1 MVSSIQNWLL
11 PTHDNDLLLCNFLYG
26 MKPISI
32 MRAKII
38 TVIGHIA
45 GWLFFFSLIIGFLS
59 NSPGGND
66 SIFSK
71 LLAPALIVFYLVY
84 LALFYINYFI
94 LIPQLYLQKKY
105 LIYFFIILC
114 LFAAVYVI
122 KPFDRLMHL
131 NPPPGERARIENRMG
146 EKPPSHDNGGPGR
159 KLDIT
164 SIILFI
170 TVWSLSTAIPVI
182 RQWRLTE
189 KRVLEAEADRANAE
203 LSFLKSQVNP
213 HFLFNTLNN
222 IYSMAVTKHEN
233 TAPSIMKLSNIM
245 RYVTDEVGEDYVPLD
260 SEVEC
265 MKDYIDLQRMRVGEK
280 VSIDYAVTGNLI
292 DKKIAPLLLMTFVE
306 NVFKYGTSSH
316 EPTVIVIKLAAD
328 DHNITFFCQNKLFEA
343 KRNTERTGIGIP
355 NARQRLQHLYPNKH
369 FLDINTDKGLFTVQL
384 TLQA

>member
-1 MVSSIQNWLL
+1 MGLN
-11 PTHDNDLLLCNFLYG
+11 
-26 MKPISI
+26 SI
-32 MRAKII
+32 MRAKFITII
-38 TVIGHIA
+38 SHIA

-59 NSPGGND
+59 NSPESGD
-66 SIFSK
+66 SVFSK
-71 LLAPALIVFYLVY
+71 LLAPALIIFYVVYLVF
-84 LALFYINYFI
+84 FYINYFI
-94 LIPQLYLQKKY
+94 LIPQLYLKKKY
-105 LIYFFIILC
+105 LLYFLVILC
-114 LFAAVYVI
+114 LFAAVYII

-131 NPPPGERARIENRMG
+131 NPPPHQKARIENTMTDR
-146 EKPPSHDNGGPGR
+146 PPPGSHKEGPGR
-159 KLDIT
+159 KIDIT

-213 HFLFNTLNN
+213 HFLFNMLNN

-280 VSIDYAVTGNLI
+280 VSIEFSVSGNLT

-306 NVFKYGTSSH
+306 NVFKYGISSH
-316 EPTVIVIKLAAD
+316 EPTAIIIKLSAD
-328 DHNITFFCQNKLFEA
+328 EHNITFFCQNKLFET

-355 NARQRLQHLYPNKH
+355 NARQRLQHLYLNKH